1 MGTIKIVAGDLK
13 NGKYE
18 LCSSWFDR
26 TLKMRDLSV
35 PFSGSFGGKE
45 GTLPIRDDFDR
56 IEIINEESKKK
67 FIGTAAWGA
76 VGAAVFGPLGLLAG
90 ALAGG
95 NKKEVAFAAFLKDG
109 RKFMA
114 ISDSKT
120 VNKILAE
127 LF

>member
-1 MGTIKIVAGDLK
+1 MGIKIVAGDLT

-18 LCSSWFDR
+18 LCSSCFDNNLR
-26 TLKMRDLSV
+26 IRDLSI
-35 PFSGSFGGKE
+35 PFSGSFGNKK
-45 GTLPIRDDFDR
+45 GTLSIREDFDH

-76 VGAAVFGPLGLLAG
+76 LGAAVFGPLGLLAG
-90 ALAGG
+90 VLAGG